1 MGTADIVTK
10 EYMRENTV
18 FADAFNYLI
27 YNGKKVIDPAK
38 LIEIDS
44 TEIVLPFGNEEKV
57 GEDKKWEVQKTE
69 WSSVKN
75 GSVRKKN
82 ASRVDIK
89 SDAVQRYR
97 DILKSAVVKQDE
109 KMSYVLL
116 GIENQTVKT
125 PAFVMRRS
133 FSGYMEKLDTDFLY
147 NTYKYH

>member
-57 GEDKKWEVQKTE
+57 GEDKKWEGVCDDLHFYDEIEKYE
-69 WSSVKN
+69 REVLVK
-75 GSVRKKN
+75 R
-82 ASRVDIK
+82 A
-89 SDAVQRYR
+89 
-97 DILKSAVVKQDE
+97 
-109 KMSYVLL
+109 
-116 GIENQTVKT
+116 
-125 PAFVMRRS
+125 
-133 FSGYMEKLDTDFLY
+133 
-147 NTYKYH
+147 